1 MVGFLKKNKPQQKLR
16 KFIKEKKYAE
26 ALKYSIDLEK
36 DEKYKND
43 TDIAFIIGTIHFL
56 KGDIEKTLSY
66 MNKVLEIAE
75 YDVDAL
81 VLKASILAGAK
92 DKKGAME
99 CCDKIKEIDP
109 KNTTM
114 QKILYQ
120 FNEL

>member
-1 MVGFLKKNKPQQKLR
+1 LVGLFNKNKPQQKLR

-26 ALKYSIDLEK
+26 ALKYSVNLEQ
-36 DEKYKND
+36 DEKYRND

-75 YDVDAL
+75 YDIDAL
-81 VLKASILAGAK
+81 VLKASILADMK
-92 DKKGAME
+92 NKKGVIK

>member
-1 MVGFLKKNKPQQKLR
+1 MVGLFNKNKPQQKLR

-26 ALKYSIDLEK
+26 ALEYSVNLEQ
-36 DEKYKND
+36 DEKYRND

-75 YDVDAL
+75 YDIDAL
-81 VLKASILAGAK
+81 VLKASILAGMK
-92 DKKGAME
+92 NKKGVIE

>member
-56 KGDIEKTLSY
+56 KGDIEKTLLY

-81 VLKASILAGAK
+81 VLKASILANMK
-92 DKKGAME
+92 NKKGAME
-99 CCDKIKEIDP
+99 CCDKIKEMDP

>member
-1 MVGFLKKNKPQQKLR
+1 MVGLFNKNKPQQKLR

-26 ALKYSIDLEK
+26 ALKYSVNLEK
-36 DEKYKND
+36 DEKYRND

-56 KGDIEKTLSY
+56 KGDIQKTLSY

-75 YDVDAL
+75 YDIDAL
-81 VLKASILAGAK
+81 VLKASILADMK
-92 DKKGAME
+92 NKKGAME
-99 CCDKIKEIDP
+99 WCDKIKEIDP

>member
-16 KFIKEKKYAE
+16 KFIKEKKYAD

-56 KGDIEKTLSY
+56 KGDIEKTLLY

-81 VLKASILAGAK
+81 VLKASILASMK
-92 DKKGAME
+92 NKKGAKLKLCVVE
-99 CCDKIKEIDP
+99 
-109 KNTTM
+109 
-114 QKILYQ
+114 
-120 FNEL
+120 

>member
-1 MVGFLKKNKPQQKLR
+1 MVGLFNKNKPQQKLR
-16 KFIKEKKYAE
+16 KFIKEKKYAD

-56 KGDIEKTLSY
+56 KGDIEKTLLY

-81 VLKASILAGAK
+81 VLKASILANMK
-92 DKKGAME
+92 NKKGAME
-99 CCDKIKEIDP
+99 CCDKIKEMDP

>member
-1 MVGFLKKNKPQQKLR
+1 MIGLFNKNKPQQKLR

-26 ALKYSIDLEK
+26 ALRYSVNLEK
-36 DEKYKND
+36 DEKYRND

-56 KGDIEKTLSY
+56 KGDIQKTLSY

-81 VLKASILAGAK
+81 VLKASILADMK
-92 DKKGAME
+92 NKKGTME

>member
-1 MVGFLKKNKPQQKLR
+1 MVGLFNKNKPQQKLR
-16 KFIKEKKYAE
+16 KFVKEKKYAE
-26 ALKYSIDLEK
+26 ALKYSVNLEK
-36 DEKYKND
+36 DEKYRND

-56 KGDIEKTLSY
+56 KGDNEKTLSY

-75 YDVDAL
+75 YDIDAL
-81 VLKASILAGAK
+81 VLKASILADMK
-92 DKKGAME
+92 NKKGVME

>member
-1 MVGFLKKNKPQQKLR
+1 MVGLFNKNKPQQKLR
-16 KFIKEKKYAE
+16 KFIKEKKYTE
-26 ALKYSIDLEK
+26 ALKYSVNLEK
-36 DEKYKND
+36 DERYRND

-75 YDVDAL
+75 YDIDAL
-81 VLKASILAGAK
+81 VLKASILAGMK
-92 DKKGAME
+92 NKKGVIE
-99 CCDKIKEIDP
+99 CCNKIKEIDP

>member
-1 MVGFLKKNKPQQKLR
+1 MIGLFNKNKPQQKLR

-26 ALKYSIDLEK
+26 ALKYSVNLEK

-75 YDVDAL
+75 YDIDAL
-81 VLKASILAGAK
+81 VLKASILADMK
-92 DKKGAME
+92 NKKGAME

>member
-1 MVGFLKKNKPQQKLR
+1 MVGLFNKNKPQQKLR

-26 ALKYSIDLEK
+26 ALKYSVNLEK
-36 DEKYKND
+36 DEKYRND

-75 YDVDAL
+75 YDIDAL
-81 VLKASILAGAK
+81 VLKASILADMK
-92 DKKGAME
+92 NKKGVIE

-109 KNTTM
+109 KNITM

>member
-1 MVGFLKKNKPQQKLR
+1 MVGLFNKNKPQQKLR

-26 ALKYSIDLEK
+26 ALKYSVNLEK
-36 DEKYKND
+36 DEKYRND

-75 YDVDAL
+75 YDIDAL
-81 VLKASILAGAK
+81 VLKASILAGMK
-92 DKKGAME
+92 NKKGVIE
-99 CCDKIKEIDP
+99 CCNKIKEIDP

-120 FNEL
+120 FDEL